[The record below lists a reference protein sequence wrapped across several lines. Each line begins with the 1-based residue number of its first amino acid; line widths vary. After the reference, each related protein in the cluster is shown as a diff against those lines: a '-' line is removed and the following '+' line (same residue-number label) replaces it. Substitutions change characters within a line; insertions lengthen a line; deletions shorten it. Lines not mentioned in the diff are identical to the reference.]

1 MNEYEAA
8 ELLGHCAAF
17 DNRKPSKA
25 AAIAWSSALHD
36 VPLDNDAKA
45 AVAAY
50 YSTPPKDPDQK
61 LWILPHNVR
70 TLRSKIRS
78 RRLEN
83 FQYEPIG
90 DESTAE
96 YLARYRGQ
104 VQAIASGR
112 VAPATGRLAIEGGP
126 HPTFV
131 QELEARGYAVGRD
144 VPDSDEESLA
154 ATVRRAGPL
163 GVECPA
169 CQAAIGRPCK
179 TPGASNKQPLGK
191 PRTKP
196 HTARIRAAA
205 GEAESTPAQRAREE
219 ERRREASRL
228 ALARMQADEDIPDAE
243 VVESGDAASRA
254 QTRTTPRS
262 FDHPRSF

>member
-1 MNEYEAA
+1 MNPREAA

-17 DNRKPSKA
+17 DNRKPSQGA
-25 AAIAWSSALHD
+25 AVAWASALHD
-36 VPLDNDAKA
+36 VPLDSDAKA

-50 YSTPPKDPDQK
+50 YSTPPKDPEQK
-61 LWILPHNVR
+61 LWIQPHNVR

-78 RRLEN
+78 ARLEN

-112 VAPATGRLAIEGGP
+112 VAPATGWLALEGGP
-126 HPTFV
+126 HPEFV
-131 QELEARGYAVGRD
+131 RELEARGYEVGRD
-144 VPDSDEESLA
+144 VPGSDEESLSA
-154 ATVRRAGPL
+154 SFRRAGPL

-179 TPGASNKQPLGK
+179 TPGGSGKHPLGK
-191 PRTKP
+191 PRSKP
-196 HTARIRAAA
+196 HTARIRAVS
-205 GEAESTPAQRAREE
+205 GKSEVTPEQRAAEE

-228 ALARMQADEDIPDAE
+228 ALARMEADEDIPDAE
-243 VVESGDAASRA
+243 IVEPTAEAS
-254 QTRTTPRS
+254 
-262 FDHPRSF
+262 